1 MLRQSCLM
9 PGQIQI
15 QLKPREKPVDLDEKD
30 RRSLMN
36 EMQVRYLEQIGAA
49 PTRANLA
56 MVRRNVP
63 PEKVTF
69 TTAWKSRGWVSDT
82 LYISLEDPSQA
93 APVVAIRK
101 AAATAADIGNVD
113 RLPAALLESDVA
125 ALEEEEEE
133 E

>member
-63 PEKVTF
+63 VWPVKFTLIKV
-69 TTAWKSRGWVSDT
+69 
-82 LYISLEDPSQA
+82 
-93 APVVAIRK
+93 
-101 AAATAADIGNVD
+101 
-113 RLPAALLESDVA
+113 
-125 ALEEEEEE
+125 EEL
-133 E
+133 